1 MSDDDSKNEKLG
13 VAMMLRALE
22 NGAGAVQYIAA
33 INPSYLERSLETCA
47 VVFAMWPDPK
57 AESCIGILPIKRNA
71 RNGVEQGQDVIP
83 CASREMA
90 GALLEKFGDAKL
102 KAEFADYLRPLN

>member
-1 MSDDDSKNEKLG
+1 M
-13 VAMMLRALE
+13 VLRALE
-22 NGAGAVQYIAA
+22 NGASAIQYLAA
-33 INPSYLERSLETCA
+33 LNPLYLERSLQTSA
-47 VVFAMWPDPK
+47 VAFAMWPDPK

-71 RNGVEQGQDVIP
+71 RDSVEQGQDVIP